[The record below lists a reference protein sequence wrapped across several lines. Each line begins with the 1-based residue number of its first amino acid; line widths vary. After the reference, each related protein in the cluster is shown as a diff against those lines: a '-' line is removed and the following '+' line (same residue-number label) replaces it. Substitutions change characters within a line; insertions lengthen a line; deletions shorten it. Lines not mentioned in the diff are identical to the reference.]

1 MAIARMT
8 SIMALAYTYTFQ
20 GIIATLM
27 VMTMN
32 KIRKN

>member
-8 SIMALAYTYTFQ
+8 NMALAYTYTFQ

-32 KIRKN
+32 KGTVN